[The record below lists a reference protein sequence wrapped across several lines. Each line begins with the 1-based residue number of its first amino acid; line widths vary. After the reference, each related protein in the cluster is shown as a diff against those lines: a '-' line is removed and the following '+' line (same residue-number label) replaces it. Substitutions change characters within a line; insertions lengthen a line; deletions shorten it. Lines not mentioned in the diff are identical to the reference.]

1 MRFILPEYLL
11 LLLALPLFIL
21 GAVIQRRGVADRVR
35 LLVGK
40 RLQPLLYHPPVV
52 MRAWAGLS
60 SLIIALLLLIVSLA
74 SPSGASREEP
84 EKIAARSIM
93 IAIDVSRSMFA
104 TDLQPNRFHAAKAS
118 ALELLDRF
126 SSERI
131 GLIAFSGTAWVQAPL
146 TLDHQALR
154 DTLEQLD
161 TPTGESP
168 DWIPRDGS
176 DLPSAVRLAV
186 RTLQKHAPPSTSLI
200 ILSDGENHHL
210 GVPEAASEAA
220 AAKVTV
226 FSVGFG
232 TTEGSTIPDPSSTDG
247 NFYDRDGSLVISSLN
262 SDPLAL
268 LCRITGGT
276 YSEGAGRRFLSQ
288 VETEIEGMASV
299 ELEGSNRRIE
309 SPLFQ
314 WFLVPSILFFAAGMV
329 LISGYPLGRRKEKRK
344 SEAPVSPVLSSLLI
358 FAFVFSFAFPSQAA
372 PLLPTPAARALTNGD
387 PEKALLLFERE
398 IRTSRGERKAKLNL
412 GAAAAAYRVSD
423 YPTAQQYY
431 SGALLS
437 TDLAVQK
444 QAHFGLGN
452 ASFYRGLRSL
462 AASPESPSTLRH
474 WSDSISH
481 FSDVLKMEP
490 SNKKAAENLAYVKR
504 RFEEHSAQLLSP
516 TNPEEGSNENPA
528 PPERSKKEPEGEPQ
542 TNEPKQPNPSTP
554 PSSASDNSPP
564 TSDSIP
570 QPDEPE
576 NTDRETNPPP
586 QSKDPA
592 PGETSEEFARR
603 ILRDNADFETK
614 LIPRKLSKG
623 QRSRK
628 DW

>member
-1 MRFILPEYLL
+1 MRFALPEYLL
-11 LLLALPLFIL
+11 LLLALPLFIS
-21 GAVIQRRGVADRVR
+21 GAIIYRRGVANRVR

-40 RLQPLLYHPPVV
+40 RLQPLLYHPHGV
-52 MRAWAGLS
+52 MRSWAGLS

-126 SSERI
+126 SSDRI

-262 SDPLAL
+262 SEPLAL

-288 VETEIEGMASV
+288 LETEIEGMASV
-299 ELEGSNRRIE
+299 EFEGSSRQIE

-314 WFLVPSILFFAAGMV
+314 WFLAPSILFFAAGMV
-329 LISGYPLGRRKEKRK
+329 LISGYPLGPRNDKRR
-344 SEAPVSPVLSSLLI
+344 SGAPVSPVLSSLLI
-358 FAFVFSFAFPSQAA
+358 FAFSFSFAFPSQAA
-372 PLLPTPAARALTNGD
+372 PLISTPAARALTQGE

-412 GAAAAAYRVSD
+412 GAAAAAYRISD
-423 YPTAQQYY
+423 YPAAQQYY

-437 TDLAVQK
+437 TDPAVQT

-462 AASPESPSTLRH
+462 TASPESTSTLCH

-481 FSDVLKMEP
+481 FSEVLRMEP

-504 RFEEHSAQLLSP
+504 RFGEHSAQRLNP
-516 TNPEEGSNENPA
+516 TNPEEGSNENPT
-528 PPERSKKEPEGEPQ
+528 PPEPKNKAPEGEPQ
-542 TNEPKQPNPSTP
+542 TNEPEQPNPSPP
-554 PSSASDNSPP
+554 PSSASDKSPP
-564 TSDSIP
+564 TSDPIP

-576 NTDRETNPPP
+576 NTDRETNPPA

>member
-1 MRFILPEYLL
+1 MRFVLPEYLL
-11 LLLALPLFIL
+11 LLLALPLFIS
-21 GAVIQRRGVADRVR
+21 GAIIYRRGVANRVR

-40 RLQPLLYHPPVV
+40 RLQPLLYHPHGV
-52 MRAWAGLS
+52 MRSWAGLS

-84 EKIAARSIM
+84 ERIEARSIM

-126 SSERI
+126 SSDRI

-262 SDPLAL
+262 SEPLAL

-299 ELEGSNRRIE
+299 EFEGSSRQIE

-314 WFLVPSILFFAAGMV
+314 WFLAPSILFFAAGMV
-329 LISGYPLGRRKEKRK
+329 LISGYPLGRRNDKRR
-344 SEAPVSPVLSSLLI
+344 SGAPVSPVLSSLLI
-358 FAFVFSFAFPSQAA
+358 FAFSFSFAFPSQAA
-372 PLLPTPAARALTNGD
+372 PLISTPAARALTQGE

-412 GAAAAAYRVSD
+412 GAAAAAYRISD
-423 YPTAQQYY
+423 YSTAQQYY

-437 TDLAVQK
+437 TDLAVQA

-452 ASFYRGLRSL
+452 ASFYRGLGSL
-462 AASPESPSTLRH
+462 AASPESSSALRH

-481 FSDVLKMEP
+481 FSEALKMEP
-490 SNKKAAENLAYVKR
+490 SNTKAAENLAYVKR
-504 RFEEHSAQLLSP
+504 RFGEQSAQRLNP
-516 TNPEEGSNENPA
+516 TNPEEGSNENPT
-528 PPERSKKEPEGEPQ
+528 PPEPKNKAPEGEPQ
-542 TNEPKQPNPSTP
+542 TNEPEQPNPSP
-554 PSSASDNSPP
+554 PPTSASDKSPP
-564 TSDSIP
+564 TSDPIP

-576 NTDRETNPPP
+576 NTDRETNPPAQP
-586 QSKDPA
+586 KDPA